1 MRKWLI
7 VRKITVQLIVGFGLL
22 RLLLVLQILDL
33 FQVFTHFFRDVVL
46 QVLDFLLE
54 LPDLFRLL
62 VVDRLV
68 LFYSVLVE
76 GEVLFEGLVLF
87 D

>member
-1 MRKWLI
+1 M
-7 VRKITVQLIVGFGLL
+7 
-22 RLLLVLQILDL
+22 LLVLQILDL
-33 FQVFTHFFRDVVL
+33 FQVLTHFFRDVIL
-46 QVLDFLLE
+46 EVLDFLLE
-54 LPDLFRLL
+54 FPDLFRLL

>member
-46 QVLDFLLE
+46 EVLDFLLE

-62 VVDRLV
+62 IVD
-68 LFYSVLVE
+68 
-76 GEVLFEGLVLF
+76 
-87 D
+87 

>member
-22 RLLLVLQILDL
+22 NLLLVLQILDL
-33 FQVFTHFFRDVVL
+33 FQVLTHFFGDVVL

-62 VVDRLV
+62 VVD
-68 LFYSVLVE
+68 
-76 GEVLFEGLVLF
+76 
-87 D
+87 